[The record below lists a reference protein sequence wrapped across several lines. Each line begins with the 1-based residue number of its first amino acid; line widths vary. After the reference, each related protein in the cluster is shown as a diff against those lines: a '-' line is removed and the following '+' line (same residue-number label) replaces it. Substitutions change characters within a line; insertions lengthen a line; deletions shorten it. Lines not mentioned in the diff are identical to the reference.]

1 MTQIWMNNIMV
12 LHIHNDLT
20 DGIDVVAALNE
31 FASVN
36 EDRHR
41 HFGHFH

>member
-1 MTQIWMNNIMV
+1 MV
-12 LHIHNDLT
+12 LHIHKDLT

-31 FASVN
+31 IALVN
-36 EDRHR
+36 EDRHE